1 MNDELWTMIKIF
13 IVLIILIIYSSKM
26 LKFKVEIKFFNSRTF
41 KCLTWAELIKWEEEL
56 LSSVTIF
63 TFKLHERF
71 IDLIVKV
78 LIIQL

>member
-26 LKFKVEIKFFNSRTF
+26 LKFKMEIKFFNSRTF

-63 TFKLHERF
+63 TFKLHEHF